1 MPAQPFTP
9 LDLEMFFL
17 GGLLVATTVSV
28 YLVTYYAGP
37 YVVFAYNCF
46 FKPIG
51 TSSGKG
57 SLGGQQDAL
66 ESFYKGQAAIYDAT
80 RSRLLRGREEM
91 MALAAAQLRLKNER
105 EGFKKRVWIDVRD
118 LCILAFA
125 PELTLLLR
133 RSVAVRAGTSNN

>member
-1 MPAQPFTP
+1 
-9 LDLEMFFL
+9 MFFL
-17 GGLLVATTVSV
+17 GGLLVVTTVSV

-51 TSSGKG
+51 TSSEKG
-57 SLGGQQDAL
+57 SLGGQQAAL

-80 RSRLLRGREEM
+80 RSRLLKGREEM

-105 EGFKKRVWIDVRD
+105 EGFKKRVWIDVCSPC
-118 LCILAFA
+118 LLYFA
-125 PELTLLLR
+125 PKLTWLLC
-133 RSVAVRAGTSNN
+133 RSVAVRDGTSNS